1 MEIIENEF
9 LDLVDT
15 WQSYIELFNS
25 EKSIDI
31 INKNCGGCFL
41 IIQHSMNNNILLSLN
56 RLLDPHYQGK
66 KNPKEN
72 LTLETLL
79 EKVNDTT
86 KKTELEKKLRNIRKI
101 VNDSE
106 LRDIRNKMLAHSDRG
121 IREKPDSVT
130 GEINFVVKL
139 GFYDVIE
146 ESLKLIS
153 EYLNEIRLYL
163 SLEPMEYLSF
173 IRDSS
178 CHILLDLIKKGQ
190 NKVVAEI

>member
-15 WQSYIELFNS
+15 WQSYIELFGS

-41 IIQHSMNNNILLSLN
+41 IIQHSMNNNIILSLS
-56 RLLDPHYQGK
+56 RLLDPHYQGR
-66 KNPKEN
+66 NNFNEN

-79 EKVNDTT
+79 EKVNDAT

-106 LRDIRNKMLAHSDRG
+106 LCDIRNKMLAHSDRG

-146 ESLKLIS
+146 ENLKLIS
-153 EYLNEIRLYL
+153 EYLNEIRASL

-173 IRDSS
+173 HRDSS
-178 CHILLDLIKKGQ
+178 CQILLDLLEKGQ
-190 NKVVAEI
+190 SEAIAEV